1 MYKTAARSALTS
13 PPPASRIH
21 RIPDGEIAF
30 NA

>member
-1 MYKTAARSALTS
+1 MDKTAARSALTS
-13 PPPASRIH
+13 PSASRIH